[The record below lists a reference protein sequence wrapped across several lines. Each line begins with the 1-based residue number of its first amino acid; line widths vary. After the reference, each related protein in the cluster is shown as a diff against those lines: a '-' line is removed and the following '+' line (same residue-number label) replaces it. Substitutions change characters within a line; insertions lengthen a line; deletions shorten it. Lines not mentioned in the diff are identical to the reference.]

1 MKFSAS
7 ILLVS
12 AAIATIASAAP
23 LSARVPAKVNSATTI
38 SNDHIKSSTVITKR
52 CTECTHKDDAALDLI
67 VQTSAQHY
75 AKIAQIRLDN
85 LLSEMENVKV
95 TSGAESLPKEK
106 AALTITIKAKIDK
119 AKKECSSEALE
130 PVIKASVAIDS
141 NMDIPWSKKD
151 EVEKKMVDL
160 DAKIAALVLERIH
173 ANVNAET
180 LSKDCTENMTNT
192 EIASA
197 PAPAPEAP
205 TPVPETQAPAPETP
219 ASVPKSTPGGL
230 QVGID
235 ITGNVDPKF
244 VCKSGCKDSKDA
256 NTVLSLR
263 VNLEKEFQPRLD
275 HFYNTEVPTDFTEK
289 RSELLGGLLHSLD
302 GLKIDAMVD
311 TRTGSEAKS
320 DALKIAAMVDTRTGT
335 EAKNDALKI
344 DATVDTRTGTVAKN
358 DARAGVLASVMASV
372 N

>member
-1 MKFSAS
+1 
-7 ILLVS
+7 
-12 AAIATIASAAP
+12 
-23 LSARVPAKVNSATTI
+23 
-38 SNDHIKSSTVITKR
+38 
-52 CTECTHKDDAALDLI
+52 
-67 VQTSAQHY
+67 
-75 AKIAQIRLDN
+75 
-85 LLSEMENVKV
+85 VKV
-95 TSGAESLPKEK
+95 TSGAESLPKEE
-106 AALTITIKAKIDK
+106 AALTITIKANIDK

-130 PVIKASVAIDS
+130 AVIKASVAADS
-141 NMDIPWSKKD
+141 NMDIPWSKKE
-151 EVEKKMVDL
+151 EVEKKMVEL
-160 DAKIAALVLERIH
+160 DAKITALILERIH

-197 PAPAPEAP
+197 PALAPE
-205 TPVPETQAPAPETP
+205 
-219 ASVPKSTPGGL
+219 VPKSTPGGL

-311 TRTGSEAKS
+311 TRTGSEAK
-320 DALKIAAMVDTRTGT
+320 
-335 EAKNDALKI
+335 NDALKI
-344 DATVDTRTGTVAKN
+344 DA
-358 DARAGVLASVMASV
+358 M
-372 N
+372 